1 MYAEQVG
8 KLDVGGLRHQ
18 HTARFNDLLVI
29 DGFKDIV
36 QRALGKVVGI
46 NTGKHRFRHIVFHEN
61 KGLSAGVAHTHKMVA
76 AIPAFELEPCKKL
89 RGIAYPLCTQHL
101 GTVLQIQNPHLGGKA
116 QLLVQKASAGIRAAH
131 KGAAPPHTFHEAV
144 FDQHIVSLPCNRA

>member
-36 QRALGKVVGI
+36 QRALGEVVGI

-61 KGLSAGVAHTHKMVA
+61 QRAFRWRSA
-76 AIPAFELEPCKKL
+76 
-89 RGIAYPLCTQHL
+89 Y
-101 GTVLQIQNPHLGGKA
+101 A
-116 QLLVQKASAGIRAAH
+116 QDGSSDPRVRA
-131 KGAAPPHTFHEAV
+131 
-144 FDQHIVSLPCNRA
+144 

>member
-1 MYAEQVG
+1 MV
-8 KLDVGGLRHQ
+8 
-18 HTARFNDLLVI
+18 

-36 QRALGKVVGI
+36 QRALGEVVGI
-46 NTGKHRFRHIVFHEN
+46 NTGKHRFRHIVFDEN
-61 KGLSAGVAHTHKMVA
+61 KGLSADIAHTHKMIA
-76 AIPAFELEPCKKL
+76 AIPAFQLEPCKKF

-116 QLLVQKASAGIRAAH
+116 QLLVQKAAAGIRAAH
-131 KGAAPPHTFHEAV
+131 KGAAPPHTFHEAL